1 MLNTI
6 IVLGWIGILLYFI
19 LILTYKKLMQLN
31 EYAFIHLLMAF
42 MHVMWLPLP
51 LALNNLLRVD
61 LLVIGTVFGTCYLVM
76 LIFSLILQ
84 TGHITFIVKHND
96 NQIISDEQGQ
106 YMMAT
111 LSNPLEAFAGILK
124 SLWAFFLAIA
134 FWHHGQPLMS
144 SLMALFSLFIFYFL
158 FIILEHT
165 LVNGV
170 VLLSK
175 IKPNPLIF
183 NLGSLLFYIIL
194 MSYLTFL

>member
-1 MLNTI
+1 M
-6 IVLGWIGILLYFI
+6 
-19 LILTYKKLMQLN
+19 K
-31 EYAFIHLLMAF
+31 
-42 MHVMWLPLP
+42 
-51 LALNNLLRVD
+51 
-61 LLVIGTVFGTCYLVM
+61 
-76 LIFSLILQ
+76 
-84 TGHITFIVKHND
+84 
-96 NQIISDEQGQ
+96 
-106 YMMAT
+106 
-111 LSNPLEAFAGILK
+111 
-124 SLWAFFLAIA
+124 WAFFLAIA

-170 VLLSK
+170 ALLSK